1 MFFKVTDQV
10 CLDAYNKIASDRIQ
24 LKENAQKFADE
35 YNADPVILSDSD
47 HIWFC
52 GIKFKDNLSVNR
64 NIWTKPNRQYG
75 HSWIRTK
82 PLKKEFQAEFNA
94 EKSRYSELYEKHFQ
108 DGNTVR
114 KSDFYKTLNLDFG
127 SFFFNS
133 FKCFEYEGSFYIDT
147 TIKMKIGVEILG
159 SEYEEAQIA
168 RNAAKKEPTHE

>member
-1 MFFKVTDQV
+1 MFYKVTSQTS
-10 CLDAYNKIASDRIQ
+10 LDAFKKLESDHIQ
-24 LKENAQKFADE
+24 LRENAKKFANEFD
-35 YNADPVILSDSD
+35 ADPVVLGDSD
-47 HIWFC
+47 RIWFC
-52 GIKFKDNLSVNR
+52 GIRFRNNSKVNR
-64 NIWTKPNRQYG
+64 NIWTKPDRQYG

-94 EKSRYSELYEKHFQ
+94 EKSRYSELYEKYFP

-133 FKCFEYEGSFYIDT
+133 FKCFEHEGSFYIDT

-159 SEYEEAQIA
+159 SEYEEAEMA
-168 RNAAKKEPTHE
+168 RNAAKKEHSK